1 MGNQKLSE
9 QDSIKMGA
17 LLEESSFQTS
27 WSSYDIQSLLALD
40 TSISWG
46 QTCKGQLIS
55 FILIQKV
62 VNEAEIILLVT
73 HPSHRKKGI
82 AGMLLE
88 GGIEHLREEKV
99 SRIFL
104 EVSVENEAAISFYRS
119 HAFEI
124 IGERKNYYSRKKNK
138 NAKVMM
144 RLI

>member
-27 WSSYDIQSLLALD
+27 WSSYDIQSLLSLD

-46 QTCKGQLIS
+46 QTYKGQLIS

-88 GGIEHLREEKV
+88 EGIEHLREEKV

-104 EVSVENEAAISFYRS
+104 EVSVENEVAISFYRS
-119 HAFEI
+119 HIFET